1 MMKMMINR
9 GETMNRQNDDN
20 NWEMVKMMI
29 KIRRKRRME
38 KNEVDDEDDG
48 DSWERRM
55 EKSTSWIMKKKMI
68 YLGK

>member
-9 GETMNRQNDDN
+9 GETMNRQNDDD
-20 NWEMVKMMI
+20 NWDMMKMMI
-29 KIRRKRRME
+29 KIRGKRRIE

-55 EKSTSWIMKKKMI
+55 NEK
-68 YLGK
+68 